1 MAGTRRAARS
11 LAAVAATLSIA
22 AAATGCGIFGDDAAA
37 PDTEP
42 ATTTEATTTTVVPAG
57 EPTLLDPGAEPR
69 TELRLDLAPGTETT
83 LAVTTDLAITQ
94 TGGDGRRQRLDSP
107 PVTQWITYVVTDVGP
122 DGAEVDLEVVAAF
135 AEAAGTGLAPEAVAA
150 LDDALAGIVGT
161 TGGAT
166 ITDRGRVEGA
176 TFDVPDG
183 APGAVVDQLDAVEAQ
198 VAALGPPLPT
208 EAVGVGARWEATAT
222 TPLQGASIRTTTTY
236 TLTSLDG
243 GAVAYEAEIRL
254 EADAQDLAIAG
265 LDEGT
270 TARLASTSG
279 SGTATGVQQLGDL
292 GLELTARTETDQEVE
307 LTDADGTA
315 SLAQEITTA
324 TSVRTPDP

>member
-1 MAGTRRAARS
+1 MAGALGAARS
-11 LAAVAATLSIA
+11 LAAVIAAVSIA
-22 AAATGCGIFGDDAAA
+22 SAGTGCGILGDDAAA

-42 ATTTEATTTTVVPAG
+42 APTEATTTTVMPAG

-69 TELRLDLAPGTETT
+69 TELRLELAPGTETT

-107 PVTQWITYVVTDVGP
+107 PITQWITYAITDLGP

-135 AEAAGTGLAPEAVAA
+135 AQAEGTGLAPEAVAD
-150 LDDALAGIVGT
+150 LDEALAGIVGT

-166 ITDRGRVEGA
+166 ITDRGQVEGA
-176 TFDVPDG
+176 TFDVPDD
-183 APGAVVDQLDAVEAQ
+183 APSAVVDQLDAVEAQ

-208 EAVGVGARWEATAT
+208 EPVGVGARWEARAAM
-222 TPLQGASIRTTTTY
+222 PLQGATVRTTTTY

-254 EADAQDLAIAG
+254 EAGAQDLAIAG

-279 SGTATGVQQLGDL
+279 AGTATGVQQLGDL